1 MYIAAQKIILASTS
15 PRRRG
20 YLRQFG
26 IDFEVVKAEIDET
39 PLAEE
44 APLDYVERM
53 AERKN
58 EVVRSTHLDR
68 CILSADTIVFLG
80 NIILGKPISQAEAV
94 KTLMLLSGKIH
105 NVATA
110 FCVTWAEQKIAHLQ
124 TVVSRVEF
132 ADIAESTARAYVETG
147 EPMDKAGAYG
157 IQGRGGALV
166 KRLDGSFSN
175 VVGLPLHEMLAAL
188 TKYGIVKTK

>member
-1 MYIAAQKIILASTS
+1 MYCAAEKIILASSS

-39 PLAEE
+39 PNSGE

-53 AERKN
+53 AKMKN
-58 EVVRSTHLDR
+58 DEVHSTHPNR

-80 NIILGKPISQAEAV
+80 NTILGKPGSKEEAV
-94 KTLMLLSGKIH
+94 NTLMQLSGKEH
-105 NVATA
+105 MVATA
-110 FCVTWAEQKIAHLQ
+110 FCLTWSENRIEHLQ
-124 TVVSRVEF
+124 KVVTRVEF
-132 ADIAESTARAYVETG
+132 GDIAESTVRAYVETG

-157 IQGRGGALV
+157 IQGRGGSLV
-166 KRLDGSFSN
+166 KRLEGSFSN
-175 VVGLPLHEMLAAL
+175 VVGLPVHEVLAAL